1 MNTASTS
8 STCNIYGRNSLY
20 CSTIYTPTYT
30 HDLYGDFLNSLEEKT
45 DCSIKFHSPSSIT
58 MAKLLFIGYLT
69 EEELRER
76 QDEGRYWEI
85 VQVNDDLYKL
95 YIILDNETVLCVE
108 RARNGKHYECIFD
121 IADAQ
126 INLPESLRG
135 RYYNYDEHWL
145 WTYKEAVEMRLSG
158 KNWELEP

>member
-8 STCNIYGRNSLY
+8 NVDITKCNSYGRNTLY
-20 CSTIYTPTYT
+20 CTTLYA
-30 HDLYGDFLNSLEEKT
+30 HDLYGEFLNSLEEK
-45 DCSIKFHSPSSIT
+45 IKFHSPSSIT
-58 MAKLLFIGYLT
+58 MAKLFFIGYLT

-85 VQVNDDLYKL
+85 VQVNDGIYKL

-108 RARNGKHYECIFD
+108 RARNGKRHECIFD

-135 RYYNYDEHWL
+135 RYYNYDEL
-145 WTYKEAVEMRLSG
+145 
-158 KNWELEP
+158 

>member
-1 MNTASTS
+1 MNIDATFYYGPITTTSNDYTISTTS
-8 STCNIYGRNSLY
+8 NHSPNLY
-20 CSTIYTPTYT
+20 E
-30 HDLYGDFLNSLEEKT
+30 DFLDSL
-45 DCSIKFHSPSSIT
+45 DSIKFHSPSSIT
-58 MAKLLFIGYLT
+58 IAKLFFIGYLT

-85 VQVNDDLYKL
+85 VQVNDGIYKL

-108 RARNGKHYECIFD
+108 RARNGKRHVRIFD

-135 RYYNYDEHWL
+135 RYYNYD
-145 WTYKEAVEMRLSG
+145 KC
-158 KNWELEP
+158 

>member
-8 STCNIYGRNSLY
+8 NVDITKCNSYGCNTLY
-20 CSTIYTPTYT
+20 CSTIYA
-30 HDLYGDFLNSLEEKT
+30 HDLYRDFLNSL
-45 DCSIKFHSPSSIT
+45 DFIMFHSPSSIT
-58 MAKLLFIGYLT
+58 MAKQFFIGYLT

-76 QDEGRYWEI
+76 QDEGRYWDI
-85 VQVNDDLYKL
+85 VQVNDCTYKL

-108 RARNGKHYECIFD
+108 RALNRKHFERIFD

-135 RYYNYDEHWL
+135 RYYNYDEH
-145 WTYKEAVEMRLSG
+145 
-158 KNWELEP
+158 

>member
-8 STCNIYGRNSLY
+8 NVDITECNSYECNTLY
-20 CSTIYTPTYT
+20 CTTIYA
-30 HDLYGDFLNSLEEKT
+30 HDLYGDFLNSL
-45 DCSIKFHSPSSIT
+45 DSIMFHSPSSIT
-58 MAKLLFIGYLT
+58 MAKLFFIGYLT

-76 QDEGRYWEI
+76 QDEGRYWET
-85 VQVNDDLYKL
+85 VQVNDYIYKL

-108 RARNGKHYECIFD
+108 RAFNLKHFECIFD

-135 RYYNYDEHWL
+135 RYYNYDEH
-145 WTYKEAVEMRLSG
+145 
-158 KNWELEP
+158 

>member
-1 MNTASTS
+1 MYYNHEALMN
-8 STCNIYGRNSLY
+8 I
-20 CSTIYTPTYT
+20 
-30 HDLYGDFLNSLEEKT
+30 
-45 DCSIKFHSPSSIT
+45 SSISPIKLKSFAKAT
-58 MAKLLFIGYLT
+58 MFQASDYVTRILEQDPDVIDELNLT

-135 RYYNYDEHWL
+135 RYYNYDEH
-145 WTYKEAVEMRLSG
+145 
-158 KNWELEP
+158 